1 MKKTFPLEPT
11 TGTIKDEKIIG
22 RDKDITN
29 ILKSLRTQSIT
40 VEEIRRMGK
49 TLLLRKLEYTCN
61 NDLLSEFQ
69 KDNFRAVYFSL
80 QGKKNLGEV
89 IDLLMNRLKEF
100 TKWYQ
105 IDFSKT
111 YNFMRDLA
119 GALKISSGP
128 VDLSV
133 TLPEFKKSWKD
144 IFFKLLEDISNTLEK
159 NNQKLILILDELPIM
174 LWDWYKAKKHDEAIE
189 LLDILRERRQELEQ
203 KGLRFIYCGSIGIKV
218 ILQTLR
224 EELDYTGEPTNDMTE
239 YNLKPFSVEESS
251 FLMEC
256 YILSGFEVDNNNKN
270 EILERI
276 HHLSNG
282 LPFYIANLFIIIQ
295 NEFDSKI
302 TLAAIEDSYQLILN
316 DPKYQ
321 KAFNQL
327 KERLDT
333 YYPQK
338 AKLMIAILSVLSKN
352 ENDMEESEILSQV
365 ENKDGETQDILY
377 TLLEDHYLTR
387 INDNGVRKYNFKYL
401 IFKEWWRI
409 NIA

>member
-1 MKKTFPLEPT
+1 MNPFALEPT

-22 RDKDITN
+22 RDKDIVN
-29 ILKSLRTQSIT
+29 ILKSLRAQSIT

-49 TLLLRKLEYTCN
+49 TLLLRKLEYSCN
-61 NDLLSEFQ
+61 NDLIPEFS

-111 YNFMRDLA
+111 YDFIKNITGAIKVSA
-119 GALKISSGP
+119 GSADVSIN
-128 VDLSV
+128 
-133 TLPEFKKSWKD
+133 LPELKTSWKD
-144 IFFKLLEDISNTLEK
+144 IFFKLLEDLSNTLEK
-159 NNQKLILILDELPIM
+159 DNQKLILILDELPIM
-174 LWDWYKAKKHDEAIE
+174 LWDWYKAKRHDEAIE

-224 EELDYTGEPTNDMTE
+224 DELGYTGEPTNDMTE
-239 YNLKPFSVEESS
+239 YNLKPFIIEESK

-256 YILSGFEVDNNNKN
+256 YILSGFEIDDDEKN
-270 EILERI
+270 DLLEKI
-276 HHLSNG
+276 HYLCNG
-282 LPFYIANLFIIIQ
+282 LPFYIANIFIIIQ
-295 NEFDSKI
+295 NEFDNNI
-302 TLAAIEDSYQLILN
+302 TSENIDKSYNLILN

-327 KERLDT
+327 KERLET
-333 YYPQK
+333 YYPK
-338 AKLMIAILSVLSKN
+338 NSKLMIKVLSVIAKSTN
-352 ENDMEESEILSQV
+352 EIKESEVISQIDDTD
-365 ENKDGETQDILY
+365 ENAKEILY
-377 TLLEDHYLTR
+377 ALVEDHYLSR
-387 INDNGVRKYNFKYL
+387 ITKEGERTYNFKYQ